1 MTLQIMGTRLGSKNN
16 GEERKSE
23 RFERKK
29 KRTQWEIIHRRKG
42 DEWVKILSV
51 PWPVRLKEWQTQN
64 R

>member
-29 KRTQWEIIHRRKG
+29 RE
-42 DEWVKILSV
+42 LSEKLYIEEKEMNG
-51 PWPVRLKEWQTQN
+51 LKYFQFPDL
-64 R
+64 

>member
-29 KRTQWEIIHRRKG
+29 KRIQ
-42 DEWVKILSV
+42 
-51 PWPVRLKEWQTQN
+51 
-64 R
+64 